1 MPSPRPIAPPAGV
14 GFSETTD
21 PQPLQNEGQH
31 ESEDTPLCQRKPK
44 HHLTMIPEDLKPIS
58 YRFDVVLAGEKAGD
72 FAQTAVETEFAL
84 EHMQRKADHHHHHGS
99 PATGGDDEE
108 EFVFFCP
115 PDESEAE
122 LARLRLRT
130 CIGWSQHLPLSRDRA
145 VARNLAVVLLFWHV
159 EPAEEATREAISDFR
174 TRVAEIGHADVQCR
188 PYTTLLAFG
197 ASDEQRANLESFV
210 KNQKIIRLDSS
221 FYEEDT
227 EDCVVESLKKVCAS
241 TIAHMSVTYSSSNAG
256 GRAEVQSTRAASC
269 GCAAM

>member
-1 MPSPRPIAPPAGV
+1 MPSPKPIAPPAGV
-14 GFSETTD
+14 RFSDTTD
-21 PQPLQNEGQH
+21 PQPSQNESQN

-58 YRFDVVLAGEKAGD
+58 YRFDVVLAGEKASE

-84 EHMQRKADHHHHHGS
+84 EHMQKKADHHHHGA
-99 PATGGDDEE
+99 PLGGDEEE

-115 PDESEAE
+115 SDDSEAE

-130 CIGWSQHLPLSRDRA
+130 CVGFSQHLPLSRDRA

-159 EPAEEATREAISDFR
+159 EPAEEATRDAISDFR
-174 TRVAEIGHADVQCR
+174 TRLAEISHADAQCR

-197 ASDEQRANLESFV
+197 ASGEQREKLGSLV
-210 KNQKIIRLDSS
+210 SNQKMIKLDSS

-227 EDCVVESLKKVCAS
+227 EECVVESLRKVCAN
-241 TIAHMSVTYSSSNAG
+241 TIAHLSVTYSSSNAG
-256 GRAEVQSTRAASC
+256 RVDVQSTKAASC